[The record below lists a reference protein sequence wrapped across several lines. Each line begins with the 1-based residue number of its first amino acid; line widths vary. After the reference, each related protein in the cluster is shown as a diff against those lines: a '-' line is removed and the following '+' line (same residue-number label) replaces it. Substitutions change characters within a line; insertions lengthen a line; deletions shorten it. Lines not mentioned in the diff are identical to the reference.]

1 MEPEWTKAISSRTVC
16 DFYYILF
23 IIRAVVLALLLGA
36 FLYTLVLARKSV
48 NPMTGPILFTQVGA
62 ILILLLDTLF
72 NYLICERALK
82 PGATEIKK
90 ME

>member
-23 IIRAVVLALLLGA
+23 IIRAVVLALLIGA
-36 FLYTLVLARKSV
+36 FVYTLAVARKSV
-48 NPMTGPILFTQVGA
+48 SPMTGPILFTQVGA

-82 PGATEIKK
+82 PGAPEIKK
-90 ME
+90 TE

>member
-23 IIRAVVLALLLGA
+23 VIRAVVLALLTGG
-36 FLYTLVLARKSV
+36 FLYTLMLAKKSM
-48 NPMTGPILFTQVGA
+48 NPMTGPLLFTQVGA
-62 ILILLLDTLF
+62 ILILVLDTLF

-82 PGATEIKK
+82 PGVPETKK
-90 ME
+90 SE